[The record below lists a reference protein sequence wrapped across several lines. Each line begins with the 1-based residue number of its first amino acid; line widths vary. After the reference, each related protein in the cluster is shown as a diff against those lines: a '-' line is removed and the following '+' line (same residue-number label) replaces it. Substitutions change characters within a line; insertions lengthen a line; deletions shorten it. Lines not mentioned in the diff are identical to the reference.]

1 VTSIVLRAAA
11 FAARALPPGM
21 SRAFYRLG
29 PLTRWIRRLLNRA
42 APQGI
47 APVAV
52 AGGDLAG
59 VQLLLDLQVD
69 KDLWLGTYEPEV
81 TRAARLFVHPG
92 MTAYDLG
99 ANIGYV
105 TMLLAKAVGETGRV
119 VAVEPL
125 PANLDRLLAAVQLNR
140 MEHVIRVVP
149 KAVGAVGGSAR
160 FLVHRSPGMGRL
172 EAGGGGGSGFES
184 AIDIEVVSLDDLVHG
199 QGFPLPDVIK
209 IDLEGGEVEALQGM
223 KRILRE
229 ARPVLLIETH
239 GQAEARG
246 VWDLLTAAGYSLRDL
261 DHNSRVVA
269 AAEDVPA
276 KGHLLAT
283 AHGGRE

>member
-1 VTSIVLRAAA
+1 MTSIVLRAAA

-29 PLTRWIRRLLNRA
+29 PLTRWIRLLLNRA

-47 APVAV
+47 APVV
-52 AGGDLAG
+52 IAGGDLAG

-81 TRAARLFVHPG
+81 TRAVRLLVHPG

-125 PANLDRLLAAVQLNR
+125 PANLDRLRAAVELNR
-140 MEHVIRVVP
+140 MEHRIRVVP
-149 KAVGAVGGSAR
+149 KAVGAAGGPAR

-172 EAGGGGGSGFES
+172 EAGSGRGPGFES
-184 AIDIEVVSLDDLVHG
+184 AIDTEVVSLDDLVHE
-199 QGFPLPDVIK
+199 QDFPRPDVIK
-209 IDLEGGEVEALQGM
+209 IDLEGGEVDALQGM
-223 KRILRE
+223 RRILLE

-261 DHNSRVVA
+261 DHDSRVVA
-269 AAEDVPA
+269 AAGDMPP
-276 KGHLLAT
+276 KGHLLA
-283 AHGGRE
+283 AAQGGRE

>member
-1 VTSIVLRAAA
+1 
-11 FAARALPPGM
+11 M
-21 SRAFYRLG
+21 SRVFYRLG

-42 APQGI
+42 APQGV
-47 APVAV
+47 APVV
-52 AGGDLAG
+52 IAGGDLAG
-59 VQLLLDLQVD
+59 AQLLLDLQVD

-81 TRAARLFVHPG
+81 TRAVHLLVHPG

-99 ANIGYV
+99 ANIGYFTV
-105 TMLLAKAVGETGRV
+105 LLAKAVGETGRV

-125 PANLDRLLAAVQLNR
+125 PANLDRLRAAVQLNR
-140 MEHVIRVVP
+140 MEQRIRVVP

-172 EAGGGGGSGFES
+172 EAGGAHGSGFES
-184 AIDIEVVSLDDLVHG
+184 AIDIEVVSLDDLVHR
-199 QGFPLPDVIK
+199 QGFPLPDVVK
-209 IDLEGGEVEALQGM
+209 IDLEGSEVEALRGM
-223 KRILRE
+223 KKILRE
-229 ARPVLLIETH
+229 ARPALIIETH

-261 DHNSRVVA
+261 DHNSRILA
-269 AAEDVPA
+269 AAGDVPP

-283 AHGGRE
+283 AQGGRG